1 MAFCLFLHVQRLEKT
16 QPTSARN
23 QSKSNQ
29 LICTH
34 PQIQTT
40 PPRATARERD
50 AAPEAQAA
58 AVTVMTRGRHFPSPP
73 SISQSSTGDFSRQH
87 PDTRRTP
94 SRMLPP
100 PGFQPAAEREQN
112 KSNYRCTR
120 APLPGESSARCT
132 GEPQLLQAGL
142 TQPSTPRF
150 IFLLSFTSFGTPADI
165 PAAHLPRR
173 DAVIGRSSAFSHPP
187 PRCLL
192 RGELLTAAGRHP
204 RTSHHQGDFPGGRIH
219 ESLHQAGLASTEPQ
233 RTPLFIEAQRSFRA
247 DAGT

>member
-1 MAFCLFLHVQRLEKT
+1 MAPHAETLPENVQMRSACPPNPPQMHKPRRGGGHCCSTLHHATWNVAFCSNTCLFLHIQRLEKT

-40 PPRATARERD
+40 PHRAAARERD

-58 AVTVMTRGRHFPSPP
+58 AVTAMTRGRHFPSPP
-73 SISQSSTGDFSRQH
+73 SVSQSSTGDFSRQH

-94 SRMLPP
+94 SRTPPP

-112 KSNYRCTR
+112 KSNYRCAR

-150 IFLLSFTSFGTPADI
+150 I
-165 PAAHLPRR
+165 
-173 DAVIGRSSAFSHPP
+173 
-187 PRCLL
+187 
-192 RGELLTAAGRHP
+192 
-204 RTSHHQGDFPGGRIH
+204 
-219 ESLHQAGLASTEPQ
+219 
-233 RTPLFIEAQRSFRA
+233 LFFC
-247 DAGT
+247 

>member
-1 MAFCLFLHVQRLEKT
+1 MHPSPNSNNTPQSHSEGEGRRPQGAGGSSHRDDSRPAFP
-16 QPTSARN
+16 QPT
-23 QSKSNQ
+23 QHFSKQ
-29 LICTH
+29 HRRFFQAAPRHTPH
-34 PQIQTT
+34 PQ
-40 PPRATARERD
+40 PH
-50 AAPEAQAA
+50 AA
-58 AVTVMTRGRHFPSPP
+58 ASRFPARSRKGAKQIKPTLRSGSSPRGELSTLHRGAPASPGWP
-73 SISQSSTGDFSRQH
+73 H
-87 PDTRRTP
+87 PALNAT
-94 SRMLPP
+94 L
-100 PGFQPAAEREQN
+100 
-112 KSNYRCTR
+112 Y
-120 APLPGESSARCT
+120 
-132 GEPQLLQAGL
+132 
-142 TQPSTPRF
+142 F

-165 PAAHLPRR
+165 PAAHLPRW